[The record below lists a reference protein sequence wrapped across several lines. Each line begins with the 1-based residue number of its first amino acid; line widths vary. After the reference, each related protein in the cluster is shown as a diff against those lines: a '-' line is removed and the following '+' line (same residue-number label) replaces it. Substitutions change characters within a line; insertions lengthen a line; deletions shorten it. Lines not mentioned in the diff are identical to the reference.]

1 MEFGSNCR
9 SDPELS
15 KQLQPK
21 ALEMPISVNPV
32 LPVTSVQDA
41 AVGSVVS
48 LEALVSAALSA
59 SQSGASQGSASQ
71 ILDATVLKV
80 LSDNWVRIAI
90 SDTSVDVLSE
100 VALQP
105 GQILR
110 LAVSQEATG
119 IRLAIVPEAP
129 ASAGGPPGFA
139 SSSAAAP
146 AASVP
151 AAGETSPL
159 ANPSDVTGTRR
170 PPETV
175 VTVASGSVNPAA
187 PRDPLTPAER
197 SAVALASE
205 NAAAR
210 QGSLAPL
217 FADLAVATGAGPWPT
232 GLQTAML
239 RVLSLRPNLDGNFGG
254 EDLRSAFQRS
264 GLLLEASL
272 AAEPISTPA
281 SLSGSVAKQVLPDLK
296 AALIVLRQTLLNSLP
311 LVGENSQASTA
322 RPSSGAPSIVPPD
335 TPEFSLAAQPVRSA
349 PVSPASAASLPMQ
362 ADLNLD
368 ASPTVA
374 PALTLSA
381 SVAAS
386 ELASRLATLPNAAVS
401 TAKLAELLASL
412 PRGTTPDV
420 ALRILQEVMQ
430 RTPDQADTALSAPS
444 PRQLGLE
451 ISTPRPNAPPPP
463 LRDALPTAQQA
474 AASSINAN
482 AAQATTLH
490 RLLDDTDAAIA
501 RQTLLQ
507 IASLPDLRTDSSPN
521 GSNASGARWNFE
533 IPFATPQGTALA
545 QFEIARDDGG
555 AETES
560 SKRVWRARFSLD
572 VEPAGPVHALISL
585 NGERTSVRMWAE
597 RPATAAQLR
606 AGAARL
612 SEALRRAELTPG
624 DIVVQDGAP
633 VLPQPARAGHF
644 LDRAS

>member
-110 LAVSQEATG
+110 LAVSQDATG

-129 ASAGGPPGFA
+129 ASTGGPPGFA

-151 AAGETSPL
+151 AAGDTSPL
-159 ANPSDVTGTRR
+159 ANPSDVTGARR
-170 PPETV
+170 AADTV
-175 VTVASGSVNPAA
+175 VTVAGGSVNPAA

-197 SAVALASE
+197 SAVARASE

-281 SLSGSVAKQVLPDLK
+281 SLSGSVANQVLPDLK

-311 LVGENSQASTA
+311 EVENSQASTA
-322 RPSSGAPSIVPPD
+322 APSPGAPSIVPPD
-335 TPEFSLAAQPVRSA
+335 APEIPSGAQPVRSA
-349 PVSPASAASLPMQ
+349 PVNTMSSAASLPMQ
-362 ADLNLD
+362 ADLNLA
-368 ASPTVA
+368 ASPTVP

-474 AASSINAN
+474 AASSIDAN

>member
-110 LAVSQEATG
+110 LAVSQDATG

-129 ASAGGPPGFA
+129 ASTGGPPGFA

-151 AAGETSPL
+151 AAGDTSPL
-159 ANPSDVTGTRR
+159 ANPSDVTGARR
-170 PPETV
+170 AADTV
-175 VTVASGSVNPAA
+175 VTVAGGSVNPAA

-197 SAVALASE
+197 SAVARASE

-281 SLSGSVAKQVLPDLK
+281 SLSASKQVLPDLK
-296 AALIVLRQTLLNSLP
+296 AALIVLRQTLLSSLP
-311 LVGENSQASTA
+311 EVENSQASTA
-322 RPSSGAPSIVPPD
+322 APSPGAPSIVPPD
-335 TPEFSLAAQPVRSA
+335 APEIPSGAQPVRSA
-349 PVSPASAASLPMQ
+349 PVNTMSSAASLPMQ
-362 ADLNLD
+362 ADLNLA
-368 ASPTVA
+368 ASPTVP

-474 AASSINAN
+474 AASSIDAN

-521 GSNASGARWNFE
+521 GPSASGARWNFE

-545 QFEIARDDGG
+545 QFEIARDGG
-555 AETES
+555 GSGTES